1 MTIENG
7 ILSKKSLSLFLRT
20 FRKNLRNKKIQKF
33 SSFEA
38 KSDYDFVGKEM
49 IIFITKSKNIK

>member
-1 MTIENG
+1 MTIENR

-33 SSFEA
+33 SSFEE
-38 KSDYDFVGKEM
+38 KSDHDFVGKEM
-49 IIFITKSKNIK
+49 IIFITKSENIK